1 MTDFESQ
8 LETALNKN
16 TELMEKNEVLKRT
29 NLALSRDLEIAR
41 MEILKNKSLIN
52 ELNTWVQNLTEIKEI
67 NSGNHE
73 ALHKINQV
81 KNKQA
86 LKKNLFL
93 GAR

>member
-8 LETALNKN
+8 LEAALNKN

-41 MEILKNKSLIN
+41 MEILKNKNLIN
-52 ELNTWVQNLTEIKEI
+52 ELNTWVQNLTEI
-67 NSGNHE
+67 NSGNHD
-73 ALHKINQV
+73 AFHKINQV

-86 LKKNLFL
+86 F
-93 GAR
+93 